1 MAKEFEIFYPYQYDE
16 HDKAIIDAA
25 LDRMNGKG
33 PAMPAFPGMPAN
45 NTAVEADMVA
55 YAKKWTPWNPLYS
68 DAEYARNSRWGGLIA
83 YPTYKEPSGF
93 GRFMIMGDLGL
104 EYRGMAEGEQIVGNG
119 MDHEIF
125 YYKPIRPGDTFTTEP
140 GENEFRDITPEGGST
155 VRCLWSSSETFM
167 YNQDGDLA
175 ARSIMRSGSNF
186 KRYKNPEDRG
196 PKKLPRK
203 NMAQFR
209 PCHTYTEEDYE
220 RIRELW
226 RGEKVRGKDTLYWE
240 DVNIGD
246 EPAPTC
252 DGPITAID
260 MIRLHGE
267 TIVGSRDMRQ
277 AILEDRTGRYETDDY
292 GMFYMDYAQHYCD
305 RNIPG
310 ARPVYYNTTARN
322 QSLRMLTNW
331 CGDDGFV
338 TKVAWRLIYETGNP
352 FNTFPETWDRPSYLF
367 RVPYLREAG
376 RFMNTHGI
384 VGDTSVSRGYVTDKY
399 IGEDG
404 GHYVDLT
411 GWVENLDG
419 DIMQELAF
427 TVLLPSREAK

>member
-1 MAKEFEIFYPYQYDE
+1 
-16 HDKAIIDAA
+16 
-25 LDRMNGKG
+25 
-33 PAMPAFPGMPAN
+33 
-45 NTAVEADMVA
+45 
-55 YAKKWTPWNPLYS
+55 
-68 DAEYARNSRWGGLIA
+68 
-83 YPTYKEPSGF
+83 
-93 GRFMIMGDLGL
+93 
-104 EYRGMAEGEQIVGNG
+104 
-119 MDHEIF
+119 
-125 YYKPIRPGDTFTTEP
+125 
-140 GENEFRDITPEGGST
+140 
-155 VRCLWSSSETFM
+155 
-167 YNQDGDLA
+167 
-175 ARSIMRSGSNF
+175 MRSGSNY
-186 KRYKNPEDRG
+186 KRYKDPADRG

-209 PCHTYTEEDYE
+209 QCHTYTEEDYA

-226 RGEKVRGKDTLYWE
+226 RNEYIRGKKTLYWE

-267 TIVGSRDMRQ
+267 TILRSPDMRS
-277 AILEDRTGRYETDDY
+277 AILKGETSWYETDDY
-292 GMFYMDYAQHYCD
+292 GMFYMDWAQHYCD

-322 QSLRMLTNW
+322 QCLRMLTNW

-338 TKVAWRLIYETGNP
+338 TKVAWRLIYETGHP

-367 RVPYLREAG
+367 RVPYLKEAG

-384 VGDTSVSRGYVTDKY
+384 VGDTSISRGYVTGKY
-399 IGEDG
+399 VGRDG

-411 GWVENLDG
+411 GWVEDLEGN
-419 DIMQELAF
+419 IMQELAF
-427 TVLLPSREAK
+427 TVLLPSRGE